1 MISIHLPDPWPQN
14 KSEALLMQEKL
25 RSQVITS
32 LDLPGVNPGVNPGV
46 KYVAGV
52 DVSYSA
58 DERMAKAAVVVLN
71 FPDLQLCDQGIACS
85 PTTFPYIPGFLSFR
99 EIPPILAALAK
110 LTIDPDLLICD
121 GQGLA
126 HPRRFGLACHLGV
139 LTQIPTIGVAKSR
152 YIGQHEP
159 LGTKRG
165 SWQPLIDQGEIV
177 GAVVRSRT
185 GVQPIYVSV
194 GHRLDL
200 TTAIDYVLQCTPK
213 YRLPETTRLADQLAA
228 MEGKF

>member
-1 MISIHLPDPWPQN
+1 MPIHRSHPWPQN
-14 KSEALLMQEKL
+14 ESEALLIQEKL
-25 RSQVITS
+25 RSQTIST
-32 LDLPGVNPGVNPGV
+32 LDMPSVNPSV

-58 DERMAKAAVVVLN
+58 DDTIAKAAVVVLS
-71 FPDLQLCDQGIACS
+71 FPDLQLCDQAIACG

-99 EIPPILAALAK
+99 EVPPVLDALAK
-110 LTIDPDLLICD
+110 LTICPDLLLCD
-121 GQGLA
+121 GHGLA

-139 LTQIPTIGVAKSR
+139 LTNIPTIGVAKSR
-152 YIGQHEP
+152 YIGQHDP
-159 LGTKRG
+159 LGEKRG

-185 GVQPIYVSV
+185 GVQPIYVSI

-200 TTAIDYVLQCTPK
+200 ATAIDYVLQCTPK
-213 YRLPETTRLADQLAA
+213 YRLPETTRQADQLAS
-228 MEGKF
+228 M